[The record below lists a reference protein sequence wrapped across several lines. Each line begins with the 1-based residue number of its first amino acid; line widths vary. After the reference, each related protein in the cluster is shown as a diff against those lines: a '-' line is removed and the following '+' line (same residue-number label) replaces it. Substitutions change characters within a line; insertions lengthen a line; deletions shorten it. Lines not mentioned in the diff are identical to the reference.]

1 LVNDGQD
8 RHSRCRWISVL
19 TVSRRVEGQMAP
31 IPARP
36 RPPSAR
42 ASGVLLGVMFVIA
55 VVHVTAPEGAA
66 AATYA
71 LAILLSIAAGLYGLS
86 RVVVGHAWPWRFLVL
101 AAVLWAIGGLL
112 SDLSETQGDLSAG
125 RSILPDLL
133 MLPAYL
139 CFGLALY
146 GLARQRR
153 TADASETMIDGIIV
167 AAGSALIVFEL
178 LIAPTLDLDRTWIG
192 ARVVVS
198 AYPALSM
205 CLLALAARL
214 AFTQGPRNTAF
225 DLLLVGT
232 SGLLVG
238 DVLYALGE
246 TGRISASAQLLEVP
260 YLLVP
265 SCMGAAML
273 HPSAQLVGRV
283 SAEPAPTLLRRRLL
297 PVMIALFMP
306 IVIMGFHRDSVVP
319 IASVVIAGVLSAAA
333 IVRIARA
340 MRRDA
345 ELTAELSYRASHD
358 ELTGLPVRSVVL
370 ERLTQWLDADR
381 PVAVLF
387 IDLDHFKYV
396 NDSLGHAVGDELL
409 ILVAKR
415 LAGLIP
421 DDGFV
426 SRQSGDEF
434 IVAVP
439 DCDVPAAAVLAENLR
454 RRVGDPYELEVGEA
468 VVAASI
474 GISHSGRRLAVAA
487 ADLLREADTA
497 MYRAKETGRDASMVF
512 DSTMHDRMLRR
523 IELERAL
530 RHALEEGDIYVE
542 YQPIVDHP
550 SGRIEGFEALARWKR
565 AGESISPVEFVPIA
579 EDSGLIIPL
588 GWFVLEE
595 SCRQLAWWRA
605 NIPGAQNLYMSV
617 NVSPRQMRVTDFVDV
632 VHEVLE
638 RHGLPG
644 ESLWL
649 EITERVVMD
658 DSLTVLALMT
668 GLRSLGVRLAI
679 DDFGTGY
686 SSLSYLK
693 RFPLER
699 VKIDRAFVAGV
710 GVHEADTSLVHA
722 IIAMATA
729 LRLETVAEG
738 VEELDQADR
747 LMALG
752 CTSMQGFHFGRP
764 SSSDDVV
771 TMLRSRSALAAVG
784 GGQSRDARCARR

>member
-1 LVNDGQD
+1 ML
-8 RHSRCRWISVL
+8 
-19 TVSRRVEGQMAP
+19 
-31 IPARP
+31 
-36 RPPSAR
+36 
-42 ASGVLLGVMFVIA
+42 VLLVMLVIA
-55 VVHVTAPEGAA
+55 IVHVSAPATAAV
-66 AATYA
+66 TYA
-71 LAILLSIAAGLYGLS
+71 LAIGVGITAGVYGLS
-86 RVVVGHAWPWRFLVL
+86 RVLVDHAWPWRFLL
-101 AAVLWAIGGLL
+101 FSAVLWAVGGLL
-112 SDLSETQGDLSAG
+112 SDVSQTQGDLSGG

-133 MLPAYL
+133 TLPGYV
-139 CFGLALY
+139 CFGLALH
-146 GLARQRR
+146 GLATLRR
-153 TADASETMIDGIIV
+153 PVDGRETMLDGVIV
-167 AAGSALIVFEL
+167 AAGSSLIVYEL

-198 AYPALSM
+198 MYPALSM

-214 AFTQGPRNTAF
+214 AFTQGTRNTAF
-225 DLLLVGT
+225 DLLLIGT

-246 TGRISASAQLLEVP
+246 TGRISVSAHLLEVP
-260 YLLVP
+260 YFLVP

-273 HPSAQLVGRV
+273 HPSAQLVARP
-283 SAEPAPTLLRRRLL
+283 SADPAHPMLRRRLL
-297 PVMIALFMP
+297 PVVIALFMP
-306 IVIMGFHRDSVVP
+306 IVIMGFHRQSSVP
-319 IASVVIAGVLSAAA
+319 IFSVVIAGVLSAAA

-345 ELTAELSYRASHD
+345 ALTAELSYRATHD

-370 ERLTQWLDADR
+370 DRLTQWLDGGHQ
-381 PVAVLF
+381 VAVLF

-396 NDSLGHAVGDELL
+396 NDSMGHAVGDELL
-409 ILVAKR
+409 KLVADR
-415 LAGLIP
+415 LTTLLPEGA
-421 DDGFV
+421 FV
-426 SRQSGDEF
+426 ARQSGDEF
-434 IVAVP
+434 IVAIP
-439 DCDVPAAAVLAENLR
+439 DCDIADASVLAENVR
-454 RRVGDPYELEVGEA
+454 RRVGEQYDLEVGEA

-497 MYRAKETGRDASMVF
+497 MYRAKETGRDTTMVF

-530 RHALEEGDIYVE
+530 RQALEHGDVYVE

-550 SGRIEGFEALARWKR
+550 TGHIEGFEALARWKR
-565 AGESISPVEFVPIA
+565 NGEPISPVEFVPIA
-579 EDSGLIIPL
+579 EDSGLIVPL
-588 GWFVLEE
+588 GWFVLDEA
-595 SCRQLAWWRA
+595 CRQLAWWRA
-605 NIPGAQNLYMSV
+605 NLPGAQNLYMSV

-632 VHEVLE
+632 VNEVLE
-638 RHGLPG
+638 RHSLAGDA
-644 ESLWL
+644 LWL

-693 RFPLER
+693 RFPLSR

-710 GVHEADTSLVHA
+710 GIHEADTSLVHA

-747 LMALG
+747 LVALG
-752 CTSMQGFHFGRP
+752 CTAMQGFHFGRP
-764 SSSDDVV
+764 SGSNEVAA
-771 TMLRSRSALAAVG
+771 MLRSRNALATVG
-784 GGQSRDARCARR
+784 IGRDSRCIKPRRARGR